1 MQTITAQKTIAPRR
15 SLLRT
20 ALTFDAGVTAL
31 NGAAYLALAG
41 PLHDLLGLSETLL
54 RGAGAFLLVYALA
67 VGLLA
72 ARPRP
77 PRAGVLAV
85 VAANAI
91 WAADSV
97 VAALAG
103 WGDPTAAGT
112 VWMVLQAVV
121 VAGFAALQL
130 AGLARTEQ

>member
-20 ALTFDAGVTAL
+20 ALTLDAGVTAL

-41 PLHDLLGLSETLL
+41 PLHDLLGLSESLL
-54 RGAGAFLLVYALA
+54 RGAGGFLLVYALA

-103 WGDPTAAGT
+103 WGDPTVAGT

>member
-15 SLLRT
+15 PLLRT
-20 ALTFDAGVTAL
+20 ALALDAGVTAL

-41 PLHDLLGLSETLL
+41 PLHDVLGLSEALL
-54 RGAGAFLLVYALA
+54 RGAGGFLLVYALA

-72 ARPRP
+72 TRPRP

-112 VWMVLQAVV
+112 VWMVLQAIV

>member
-1 MQTITAQKTIAPRR
+1 MQTITAPTTIAPRR

-20 ALTFDAGVTAL
+20 ALTLDAGVTAA

-85 VAANAI
+85 IAANAL

-103 WGDPTAAGT
+103 WGDPTTAGA
-112 VWMVLQAVV
+112 VWLVLQAVV
-121 VAGFAALQL
+121 VAGFAALQV

>member
-20 ALTFDAGVTAL
+20 ALTLDAGVTAL

-41 PLHDLLGLSETLL
+41 PLHDVLGLSEALL
-54 RGAGAFLLVYALA
+54 RGAGGFLLVYALA

-72 ARPRP
+72 ARPSP

-85 VAANAI
+85 VAANAT

-103 WGDPTAAGT
+103 WGDPTVAGT